1 MKPFETID
9 ISGDAGI
16 KAYGETLEDAF
27 VNAAVGMYSLITDL
41 GGVLE
46 KQEVHVEIESHSLEG
61 VLVSWLNELIFRF
74 DAQGFIGKRIEVMA
88 LDDNRMAARV
98 SGEVIDGARHEKG
111 LLVKAATYHRLRIG
125 KEDGLWAIQVIL
137 DI

>member
-1 MKPFETID
+1 MKPFESID

-16 KAYGETLEDAF
+16 KAYGETLQDAF
-27 VNAAVGMYSLITDL
+27 VNAAIGMYSLITDL
-41 GGVLE
+41 DGVLE
-46 KQEVHVEIESHSLEG
+46 NEEVLVKVESHSLEG

-74 DAQGFIGKRIEVMA
+74 DAHGFIGKGIEVMT
-88 LDDNRMAARV
+88 LDDNCITARL
-98 SGEVIDGARHEKG
+98 SGESFDGARHKKG

-125 KEDGLWAIQVIL
+125 KEDGGWAIQVIF